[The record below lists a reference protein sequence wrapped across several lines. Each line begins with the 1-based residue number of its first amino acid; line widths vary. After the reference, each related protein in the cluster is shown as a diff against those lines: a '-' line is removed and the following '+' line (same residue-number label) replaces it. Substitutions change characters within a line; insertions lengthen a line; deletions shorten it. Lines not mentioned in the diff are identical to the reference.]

1 MPAGAE
7 APALKPAPAP
17 ASPPRLKAGAPLA
30 PPKGPAG
37 GPAPKDPGVED
48 PNAWGADGFSPMAMP
63 RVLVEGVAPK
73 PSPNGVD
80 PAAPKVLPLPLG
92 LLLPVLLEPLKVNGV
107 PDEPLGAPSAGA
119 KVVAAPAGAVLPNDW
134 LELSPEA

>member
-1 MPAGAE
+1 
-7 APALKPAPAP
+7 
-17 ASPPRLKAGAPLA
+17 
-30 PPKGPAG
+30 
-37 GPAPKDPGVED
+37 
-48 PNAWGADGFSPMAMP
+48 MAMP